1 MAADMTDE
9 EYDALDEEMTKADLK
24 LTDIPGPFARERQ
37 LLEVLDEVTRN
48 YLMTIF
54 EATGRLPL
62 QVIGD
67 MVREKIANADLLADA
82 VGEVSVTKV

>member
-1 MAADMTDE
+1 MRHLTDE
-9 EYDALDEEMTKADLK
+9 EYDALDELMTKTDPK
-24 LTDIPGPFARERQ
+24 LTDIPGPFAREWQ

-48 YLMTIF
+48 YLMTVF

-67 MVREKIANADLLADA
+67 MVREKIANADLLADT
-82 VGEVSVTKV
+82 VGEVSVAKV